1 MLRRLVYCFVGPA
14 FLILSACQEY
24 DFKVNDKIV
33 YAPKPLFRDY
43 AIPDTGLN
51 DCVKQAINDGTI
63 TTAPQLMSLDC
74 SFAGIES
81 LEGLSIFTGL
91 KALRLSANQVRNLVE
106 LSKIATLEALYLDD
120 NQIIDPVPLYGLA
133 GLRELDLSGNPN
145 LQCPKPGNLTQ
156 VTSMILPQH
165 CR

>member
-1 MLRRLVYCFVGPA
+1 
-14 FLILSACQEY
+14 
-24 DFKVNDKIV
+24 
-33 YAPKPLFRDY
+33 
-43 AIPDTGLN
+43 
-51 DCVKQAINDGTI
+51 
-63 TTAPQLMSLDC
+63 MSLDC

-106 LSKIATLEALYLDD
+106 LSQMATLEALYLDD

-145 LQCPKPGNLTQ
+145 LQCPKPGSLTQ

>member
-1 MLRRLVYCFVGPA
+1 
-14 FLILSACQEY
+14 
-24 DFKVNDKIV
+24 
-33 YAPKPLFRDY
+33 
-43 AIPDTGLN
+43 
-51 DCVKQAINDGTI
+51 
-63 TTAPQLMSLDC
+63 MSLDC

-120 NQIIDPVPLYGLA
+120 NQIIDPVPLYGLT